1 MTDQKQKKH
10 NVGKAGLNPMV
21 AAVAG
26 AVVGAGVAVAAVVLK
41 DEKNREKIKEV
52 LTNVK
57 EETAGYIDDMKS
69 RAHDAKGTAVKKF
82 DEGKKEVKRVAQS
95 VNDYVQKEVADVK
108 KATHIN

>member
-10 NVGKAGLNPMV
+10 NVGNVGLNPMV

-26 AVVGAGVAVAAVVLK
+26 AVVGAGVTVAAVVLK

-57 EETAGYIDDMKS
+57 EDTTDYIDDVKS
-69 RAHDAKGTAVKKF
+69 RVHDMKGAAEKKF
-82 DEGKKEVKRVAQS
+82 DE
-95 VNDYVQKEVADVK
+95 VK
-108 KATHIN
+108 KA